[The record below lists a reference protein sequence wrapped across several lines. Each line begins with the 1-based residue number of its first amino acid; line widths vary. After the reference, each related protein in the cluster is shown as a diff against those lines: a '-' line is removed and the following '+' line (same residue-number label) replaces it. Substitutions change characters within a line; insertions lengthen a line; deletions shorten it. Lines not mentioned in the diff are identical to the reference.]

1 MKVGIA
7 EEGNI
12 SKLPNFLDTVGS
24 HVRVVSNQGVKK

>member
-1 MKVGIA
+1 MKAAIV

-24 HVRVVSNQGVKK
+24 HVRVASNQGVKK